1 MVCRSLTGFFVF
13 GGNVMFADGRSV
25 KVIHGAN
32 DGEFDLAGS
41 KVSTVRASLLD
52 AFNISQDAIAFVN
65 GHRVANSYQLRV
77 DDVIEF
83 VRERGT
89 KGAGKKPSAA
99 PADDDDD
106 QNDAQDISGMGLDEL
121 AAFVDGQLG
130 SVHESER
137 KSLLQ
142 AHKSAVYLFWAGCAL
157 SKARELCEAKGH
169 GEWKKFKTEHSFPD
183 STAND
188 AIRLFKN
195 AKTPDSLVGMGITEA
210 KTKFVYPA
218 KDELDED
225 SNPKAGPKT
234 TGSKAVSG
242 GLPKSTSRKKPSR
255 IRAGENTDDLDDA
268 AVDQPTVIDPAESV
282 AATLEEIAQQLNE
295 IAQDQLGK
303 VDLQKHV
310 STRLLKALIAVA
322 EGVKNIRGRIK
333 HE

>member
-1 MVCRSLTGFFVF
+1 MSLIGFFVL

-41 KVSTVRASLLD
+41 KVSTVRASLVD

-83 VRERGT
+83 VRERGV

-130 SVHESER
+130 KSHEAQQRSF
-137 KSLLQ
+137 LQ
-142 AHKSAVYLFWAGCAL
+142 AHKSAVHLFWAGCAL
-157 SKARELCEAKGH
+157 YKARELCDAKGH
-169 GEWKKFKTEHSFPD
+169 GEWNKFKAEHSLAD
-183 STAND
+183 TTAND

-195 AKTPDSLVGMGITEA
+195 AKTPDALVGMGITEA

-218 KDELDED
+218 KDERDEN
-225 SNPKAGPKT
+225 SNPKAGPKAK
-234 TGSKAVSG
+234 GSKAATG
-242 GLPKSTSRKKPSR
+242 GLPKSTSRKKPSG

>member
-1 MVCRSLTGFFVF
+1 
-13 GGNVMFADGRSV
+13 MFADGRSV

-32 DGEFDLAGS
+32 DGTFDLAGS
-41 KVSTVRASLLD
+41 KVSTVRASLVD

-65 GHRVANSYQLRV
+65 GQRVTDSYQLRV
-77 DDVIEF
+77 DDLIEF
-83 VRERGT
+83 VREHGV
-89 KGAGKKPSAA
+89 KGAWKKPSDA

-106 QNDAQDISGMGLDEL
+106 RVAPSDISAMSLDEL

-130 SVHESER
+130 SLHDSER
-137 KSLLQ
+137 KALLQ
-142 AHKSAVYLFWAGCAL
+142 SHKSAVHLFWAGCAL
-157 SKARELCEAKGH
+157 SKARGLCDAKGH
-169 GEWKKFKTEHSFPD
+169 GEWKKFKTEHSLAD

-195 AKTPDSLVGMGITEA
+195 AKTPDALVGMGITEA
-210 KTKFVYPA
+210 KVKFVYPA
-218 KDELDED
+218 KAEQGDEGNSTE
-225 SNPKAGPKT
+225 APKT
-234 TGSKAVSG
+234 KGSKAATG

-255 IRAGENTDDLDDA
+255 TGAGENTDDHDGA
-268 AVDQPTVIDPAESV
+268 AEDRTTPIDPAESV

-310 STRLLKALIAVA
+310 STRLLTALKAVA
-322 EGVKNIRGRIK
+322 QGVTNIQGRIS